1 MFSSYCINTCSVVIF
16 PNTFDK
22 CILQTD
28 SVVSKK
34 VLSQR
39 SSAGFIDRYGYDLE
53 KNCLF
58 IYLLLESGGPK
69 SQCSGLWVE

>member
-1 MFSSYCINTCSVVIF
+1 MKTYRRAAFFKRLCLALTELILAVSSFF

-58 IYLLLESGGPK
+58 TY
-69 SQCSGLWVE
+69 C